1 MKNYT
6 IEQLKKIRDIKAKG
20 FDDYLDDVYTSDKQ
34 MFNKQTDLFFD
45 CITETG
51 ESEKIDDLIKPT
63 WITQQRIVDILSVD
77 DNLRNRISI
86 RDKYYVSIKFDAF
99 SIEVRIMENYVD
111 IWVQEKTAYVVT
123 SVPIPSTL
131 SSYFSNH
138 LRFTVNCVINHRA
151 I

>member
-6 IEQLKKIRDIKAKG
+6 IEQLKKIRDIYAISCV
-20 FDDYLDDVYTSDKQ
+20 DDKLRELYISEQ
-34 MFNKQTDLFFD
+34 RMFNKQTFMFFNW
-45 CITETG
+45 I
-51 ESEKIDDLIKPT
+51 EKEANLVAEIIKP

-77 DNLRNRISI
+77 DNLKNRISI
-86 RDKYYVSIKFDAF
+86 RDNYYVSVKFDAF
-99 SIEVRIMENYVD
+99 SVEVRIMENYVD
-111 IWVQEKTAYVVT
+111 IWVQEETAYVVT

-131 SSYFSNH
+131 SSFFSKH